1 MNTIF
6 LKSRREI
13 DRMRRAGLL
22 VTEAHRIVE
31 SMIQPGITTA
41 ELDQA
46 VEALFEKHHAK
57 PLFKGFPGPVPFPA
71 VCCISVNDEVVHGI
85 PGDRVLQEGDI
96 VSVDTGCKLNG
107 WCGDSAWSYPVGQ
120 VDAQKQKLL
129 EVGEA
134 ALLLAIEQV
143 EHCQM
148 WSEVA
153 ARLAEFIEKNG
164 CSSVEDFVGHGIGQ
178 EMHEDPQV
186 PHFVDKTTLENDFE
200 LRPGLVIAIEPM
212 VNAGT
217 KRVTIT
223 EDHWTVVTLDGKPS
237 VHFEHTVAITPDGAE
252 ILTPR
257 ASELAKRGIKGEF
270 QENG

>member
-1 MNTIF
+1 MIT

-22 VTEAHRIVE
+22 VTEAHRLVE
-31 SMIQPGITTA
+31 SMIQPGITTG

-46 VEALFEKHHAK
+46 VEDLFLKHHAK

-71 VCCISVNDEVVHGI
+71 VCCISVNEEVVHGI
-85 PGDRVLQEGDI
+85 PGDRVLVEGDI
-96 VSVDTGCKLNG
+96 VSVDTGCKLSG

-120 VDAQKQKLL
+120 VDEQKQKLL

-134 ALLLAIEQV
+134 SLLLAIDAISE
-143 EHCQM
+143 CKR

-153 ARLAEFIEKNG
+153 ARLADYISQNG
-164 CSSVEDFVGHGIGQ
+164 FSSVEDFVGHGIGQ

-186 PHFVDKTTLENDFE
+186 PHYVDKETVEKDFN

-217 KRVTIT
+217 KEVGIT
-223 EDHWTVVTLDGKPS
+223 EDHWTVLTLDGKPS
-237 VHFEHTVAITPDGAE
+237 VHFEHTVAITANGPE

-257 ASELAKRGIKGEF
+257 ASELAKRGIQGEF
-270 QENG
+270 QDKP

>member
-1 MNTIF
+1 
-6 LKSRREI
+6 
-13 DRMRRAGLL
+13 MRRAGLL
-22 VTEAHRIVE
+22 VTEAHRLVE
-31 SMIQPGITTA
+31 SMIQPGVTTG

-46 VEALFEKHHAK
+46 VEDLFLKHHAK

-71 VCCISVNDEVVHGI
+71 VCCMSVNEEVVHGI
-85 PGDRVLQEGDI
+85 PGDRILCEGDI
-96 VSVDTGCKLNG
+96 ISVDTGCKLAG

-120 VDAQKQKLL
+120 VDDQKQKLL

-134 ALLLAIEQV
+134 ALLLAIDALND
-143 EHCQM
+143 CKK

-153 ARLAEFIEKNG
+153 ARLAGFIHENG

-186 PHFVDKTTLENDFE
+186 PHFVDQATLDNDFE

-217 KRVTIT
+217 KEVGIT
-223 EDHWTVVTLDGKPS
+223 EDHWTVITLDGKPS
-237 VHFEHTVAITPDGAE
+237 VHFEHTIAITANGPE

-257 ASELAKRGIKGEF
+257 ASELAKQGIQGEF
-270 QENG
+270 QEKP